1 MFARN
6 TRYRLMSS
14 GRLPNRPVD
23 LAVLIAY
30 TGDGGVERMMNHLL
44 RGFVDAGISVDLL
57 LLKAR
62 GGHVRA
68 IPAGV
73 NIIPLDVATSVFA
86 TPALY
91 RYLRQT
97 RPRAMLAAKD
107 RAGRVALLAR
117 RCAGTDTRVV
127 LRMGMHL
134 SGSLAGKTRIQRV
147 ARFLPV
153 RWLYPWA
160 DAIITVAQPIADDLA
175 EIGHIAIDRFRVIP
189 NPSLGP
195 DIDTLAAA
203 PLDHPWFTDGG
214 RVPVILAAGRLK
226 PQKDF
231 PTLLHAF
238 SILRQE
244 RQARLVI
251 LGDGPEHSALS
262 KLAREL
268 GIAMDVDLPGFRE
281 NPYPWMRGA
290 NLVVLSSRYEGSP
303 NVLVEAMWLGT
314 PVVATDC
321 PSGPREIL
329 QGGKYGMLVPVGDRR
344 ALAAAMIKTLDADI
358 QPDSLQHA
366 VEHFN
371 VKNSS
376 REYLRVLGLSTFSK

>member
-1 MFARN
+1 
-6 TRYRLMSS
+6 MSS
-14 GRLPNRPVD
+14 SRSPTHRVD
-23 LAVLIAY
+23 LTVLIAY

-73 NIIPLDVATSVFA
+73 NIVSLNVATSLFA
-86 TPALY
+86 LPALY
-91 RYLRQT
+91 RYLRKT
-97 RPRAMLAAKD
+97 RPQAMLAAKD

-117 RCAGTDTRVV
+117 RLAHSDTRVV

-134 SGSLAGKTRIQRV
+134 SGSLVGKTRIQRM

-153 RWLYPWA
+153 RWFYPWA
-160 DAIITVAQPIADDLA
+160 DAIITVARPIAEDLA
-175 EIGHIAIDRFRVIP
+175 HIGHIPMDRFQVIP
-189 NPSLGP
+189 NPSLGS

-203 PLDHPWFTDGG
+203 PLDHPWFSDGSE
-214 RVPVILAAGRLK
+214 VPVILAAGRLK

-238 SILRQE
+238 SILHQE

-251 LGDGPEHSALS
+251 LGDGPEHTALS
-262 KLAREL
+262 KLARDL

-281 NPYPWMRGA
+281 NPYPLMRAA

-303 NVLVEAMWLGT
+303 NVLVEAMALGT
-314 PVVATDC
+314 KVVATDC

-329 QGGKYGMLVPVGDRR
+329 QGGKYGTLVPVGDCH
-344 ALAAAMIKTLDADI
+344 ALAAAMAQALDADA
-358 QPDSLQHA
+358 QPDSLRHA